1 MFFKVLPPFMRS
13 MPLSRLIKEQV
24 IRWEFI
30 MYIPYAFT
38 ECVRIKL
45 FKLADYCFP
54 SRANRRYKHTVRFAY
69 ELDIVSIGLKFL

>member
-1 MFFKVLPPFMRS
+1 MRS

-30 MYIPYAFT
+30 MYIPYDAFT

-54 SRANRRYKHTVRFAY
+54 SRANRRYNHTVRFTC
-69 ELDIVSIGLKFL
+69 ELAIVSIGLESL

>member
-24 IRWEFI
+24 TRWEFI

-38 ECVRIKL
+38 
-45 FKLADYCFP
+45 D
-54 SRANRRYKHTVRFAY
+54 
-69 ELDIVSIGLKFL
+69 VSALNFSN